1 MAENNE
7 LQFVSAIDEMQREID
22 ALRLNGETLIAQLKN
37 ENSNVK
43 RNKQLDVDT
52 KETILNKNKESIL
65 AAKEVAAQN
74 AGELKEKI
82 AELSNFA
89 KGNYNDVIKEK
100 KAKYKAENAEAKAV
114 YLAGVK
120 AAKEKYQAALAEA
133 KAKKASIDTS
143 DKEAVIDYKNSLKDI
158 KNAYVIE
165 VKECKNKYK
174 EIIDAHKDD
183 VHYLELEKYK
193 ALNDAYNKKLPI
205 IDKVTQKI
213 ENKVYNFNV
222 NSFLLNNGLYIT
234 IILLLLVAVIFYAA
248 KYNGFLL
255 NQSSILLI
263 LNQVSPK
270 IFLAL
275 GVAGLIV
282 LAGTDLSVGR
292 LVGLGAVV
300 TGMLVTT
307 TGETSLKILGN
318 TISFAGIPL
327 AVRVIMGILL
337 SVILCV
343 AGSSLAGFFTAK
355 FKMHPF
361 ISTLAT
367 QLMTF
372 GILAYITGNSFT
384 GSPDDTVKNIF
395 AGNIGGFPVM
405 IIYAVIG
412 IAVMWFIWNKTKF
425 GKNMFAVGG
434 NAEAATVS
442 GISVFWTTLFVFMLA
457 GVYYGIGSSIYG
469 IYTGNV
475 RAQTGQGM
483 ELDAIA
489 ACVVGGV
496 SFSGGVGKISGV
508 VIGAILFQTISVV
521 LPLIGINDANF
532 QLAIKGFI
540 ILAAVTLDCAKYLK
554 KK

>member
-1 MAENNE
+1 M
-7 LQFVSAIDEMQREID
+7 
-22 ALRLNGETLIAQLKN
+22 K
-37 ENSNVK
+37 
-43 RNKQLDVDT
+43 
-52 KETILNKNKESIL
+52 
-65 AAKEVAAQN
+65 
-74 AGELKEKI
+74 
-82 AELSNFA
+82 
-89 KGNYNDVIKEK
+89 KGI
-100 KAKYKAENAEAKAV
+100 
-114 YLAGVK
+114 
-120 AAKEKYQAALAEA
+120 
-133 KAKKASIDTS
+133 
-143 DKEAVIDYKNSLKDI
+143 
-158 KNAYVIE
+158 
-165 VKECKNKYK
+165 
-174 EIIDAHKDD
+174 
-183 VHYLELEKYK
+183 
-193 ALNDAYNKKLPI
+193 
-205 IDKVTQKI
+205 
-213 ENKVYNFNV
+213 
-222 NSFLLNNGLYIT
+222 
-234 IILLLLVAVIFYAA
+234 
-248 KYNGFLL
+248 
-255 NQSSILLI
+255 
-263 LNQVSPK
+263 
-270 IFLAL
+270 
-275 GVAGLIV
+275 VAGLIV

-337 SVILCV
+337 SVFLCV
-343 AGSSLAGFFTAK
+343 AVSSLAGFFTAK